1 MIPFLQN
8 LIDAVS
14 LGSLYA
20 LAALGI
26 GLLFGI
32 LRLINFAHG
41 DFITI
46 GAYAL
51 IVPSTDAVARM
62 FIGGWNFIPLTLA
75 VILVCVAAALLSDRL
90 LFRHLR
96 TANPATL
103 MVASFALGYV
113 IQNLLLMIYGARPK
127 AVGLWSSLTQI
138 VEIGALRVPLLQLII
153 ICVTLALLLG
163 LTLFMTYTRY
173 GVQMRAASEDFVM
186 ARYLGIRADFVI
198 ALAFAISGMLA
209 ALVSLLFITQ
219 TGVLS
224 PRIGVSLMIFAFVA
238 TVIGG
243 MGSLAGAVI
252 GGFVVGITS
261 AMLQAYLPPD
271 IRPFRDAFV
280 FAIVILI
287 LLVRP
292 SGIVR
297 VKALTE
303 RV

>member
-1 MIPFLQN
+1 MIAFLQN
-8 LIDAVS
+8 LVDAVS

-41 DFITI
+41 DFITV

-62 FIGGWNFIPLTLA
+62 FVGDFNVVALTLTVVA
-75 VILVCVAAALLSDRL
+75 VVVVLALASDRI

-96 TANPATL
+96 RANPASL
-103 MVASFALGYV
+103 MIASFSFGYV
-113 IQNLLLMIYGARPK
+113 IQNLLLMIYGGRPK
-127 AVGLWSSLTQI
+127 AVGLWSQLNATI
-138 VEIGALRVPLLQLII
+138 EIGALRVPLLQLII
-153 ICVTLALLLG
+153 IGVTLLLLLG
-163 LTLFMTYTRY
+163 LTLFMNYTRY
-173 GVQMRAASEDFVM
+173 GIQMRAASEDFVM

-198 ALAFAISGMLA
+198 GIAFAISGSLA
-209 ALVSLLFITQ
+209 ALVSLLFVTQ

-224 PRIGVSLMIFAFVA
+224 PQLGMSVMIFAFVA

-243 MGSLAGAVI
+243 MGSLIGAVI
-252 GGFVVGITS
+252 GGFVVGIVS
-261 AMLQAYLPPD
+261 AMLQAYLPAD

-280 FAIVILI
+280 FIIVILI